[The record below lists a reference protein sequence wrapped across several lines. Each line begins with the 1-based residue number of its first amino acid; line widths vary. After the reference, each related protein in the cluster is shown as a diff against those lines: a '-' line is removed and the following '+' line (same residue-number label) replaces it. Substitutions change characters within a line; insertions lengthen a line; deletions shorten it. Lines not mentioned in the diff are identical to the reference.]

1 MYIYKRFT
9 IPAQPAFGSEWLQY
23 YTECFRRNSKYVRTW

>member
-9 IPAQPAFGSEWLQY
+9 IPA
-23 YTECFRRNSKYVRTW
+23 